1 MTDVPDWEKKYW
13 ANRLQQKT
21 SGQNQQMPQQPHYE
35 PLHVTQART
44 RGQDPN
50 QLIRSLGVQIDGFSN
65 MDDPRVAASRE
76 LTGQLSAR
84 DQVPGGKVVMLRE
97 GARYF
102 RQVQSEAYGVSIPL
116 LRSMGQI
123 TNVTGREFELRGPSR
138 GYVIDGLNVIDAGKM
153 NESPE
158 RFVSLIKVR
167 APFVG
172 DIFVE
177 SSAVIESFNGQ
188 RSILRG

>member
-13 ANRLQQKT
+13 ANRLQQKAVGHQQT
-21 SGQNQQMPQQPHYE
+21 SQQPHYE

-50 QLIRSLGVQIDGFSN
+50 QLIRSLGVQIDGLSN
-65 MDDPRVAASRE
+65 LDDPRVMASRE
-76 LTGQLSAR
+76 ASGQFSAR
-84 DQVPGGKVVMLRE
+84 DNIPGAKVVMLRE

-123 TNVTGREFELRGPSR
+123 TNVSGREFELRGPSR

-167 APFVG
+167 APFIG

-177 SSAVIESFNGQ
+177 SSAVIESFGNQ
-188 RSILRG
+188 RTLLRG

>member
-21 SGQNQQMPQQPHYE
+21 SGQHQQMSQQPHYE

-50 QLIRSLGVQIDGFSN
+50 QLMRSLGVQIDGFSN

>member
-13 ANRLQQKT
+13 ANRLQQKAAGHQQT
-21 SGQNQQMPQQPHYE
+21 SQQPHYD

-50 QLIRSLGVQIDGFSN
+50 QLIRSLGVQIDGLSN
-65 MDDPRVAASRE
+65 LDDPRVMASRE
-76 LTGQLSAR
+76 ASGQFSAR
-84 DQVPGGKVVMLRE
+84 DNIPGAKVVMLRE

-123 TNVTGREFELRGPSR
+123 TNVSGREFELRGPSR
-138 GYVIDGLNVIDAGKM
+138 GYVIDGLNIIDAGKI

-158 RFVSLIKVR
+158 RFVSLVKVR
-167 APFVG
+167 APFIG

-177 SSAVIESFNGQ
+177 SSAVIESFGNQ
-188 RSILRG
+188 RSVLRG